1 MLLDYSRNLF
11 KDILQE
17 VIYTESIKKA
27 ISQDILMVKNDS
39 MRQNLIYN
47 FLSYELDKHE
57 ILEQAAILAVENDEH
72 YLLKQLELF
81 YKHCEGLVLLDK
93 IRAEITHT
101 ELFLETVEKAI
112 DDFDSISFVERRL
125 IKEINKYVVTQARYY
140 IHFKPG
146 LH

>member
-1 MLLDYSRNLF
+1 MLNYSRTIF
-11 KDILQE
+11 TDIIQE
-17 VIYTESIKKA
+17 VIYTENVKKT
-27 ISQDILMVKNDS
+27 ISQEILMVKNDF
-39 MRQNLIYN
+39 MRQQLIYN

-57 ILEQAAILAVENDEH
+57 ILEQAAILAVENGEN

-81 YKHCEGLVLLDK
+81 YKHCEGLGLLDK

-101 ELFLETVEKAI
+101 ELFLETVEKGI
-112 DDFDSISFVERRL
+112 EDFDSISFVERRL

-140 IHFKPG
+140 SHFKPE

>member
-1 MLLDYSRNLF
+1 MNYSKTIFN
-11 KDILQE
+11 DILQE
-17 VIYTESIKKA
+17 VIYTENIKKA
-27 ISQDILMVKNDS
+27 ISQEILMAKNEF
-39 MRQNLIYN
+39 MRQELIYN

-57 ILEQAAILAVENDEH
+57 ILEQAAILAVENNED

-81 YKHCEGLVLLDK
+81 YKHCEGLGLLDK

-101 ELFLETVEKAI
+101 ELFMEKVGKAI
-112 DDFDSISFVERRL
+112 EDFDSISFVERRL

-140 IHFKPG
+140 SHFKPD

>member
-1 MLLDYSRNLF
+1 MNYSKTIF

-17 VIYTESIKKA
+17 VIYTENIKKA
-27 ISQDILMVKNDS
+27 ISQEILMAKDEF
-39 MRQNLIYN
+39 MRQELIYN

-57 ILEQAAILAVENDEH
+57 ILEQAAILAVENNED

-81 YKHCEGLVLLDK
+81 YKHCEGLDLLDK

-101 ELFLETVEKAI
+101 ELFMEKVGKAI
-112 DDFDSISFVERRL
+112 EDFDSISFVERRL

-140 IHFKPG
+140 SHFKPD